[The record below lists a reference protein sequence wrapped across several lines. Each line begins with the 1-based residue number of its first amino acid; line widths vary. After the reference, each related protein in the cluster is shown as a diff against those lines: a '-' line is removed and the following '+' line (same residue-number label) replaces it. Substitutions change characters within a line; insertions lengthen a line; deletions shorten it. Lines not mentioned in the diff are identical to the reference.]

1 MNEIIAEPP
10 FRDAR
15 AKRFEAIFGRGTPR
29 CVLDSCIFAWHPRMG
44 TYATLGPKYG
54 YQRLQGTFSNDAAGK
69 RVYDRWAGLVRTF
82 PQNVMPITGAQ
93 EPAITNRCLQSQ
105 TLGTTW
111 VPSNV
116 TVGDNETGAPD
127 GTTTADS
134 LTATAANGTLI
145 QDCGVL
151 GSAAYTFSIW
161 LKRKT
166 GTGNI
171 DLTLDNG
178 STWTTKTITS
188 EWVRY
193 QITQTLANPDCGIRI
208 VTDTDAIYAWGGQVE
223 ANSYP
228 TSYIPT
234 TTAAVARSEDA
245 FRFINANLFGG
256 LSTRGS
262 MVFVLR
268 TPYAYSG
275 AGFNFF
281 GGINAANSVSN
292 YLAFVSYST
301 VNSGR
306 VGPELKDAGSVQARI
321 IDTSLGAYASNSW
334 FAVAVTWEINNIA
347 AYYNGSLL
355 GTDTAA
361 TIPSGIDRLEIGS
374 HISSGG
380 RYGSDHAL
388 VALFDRIL
396 TAAEAQALTLN
407 PERYVGQSA

>member
-1 MNEIIAEPP
+1 MLALPP
-10 FRDAR
+10 VQRKSR
-15 AKRFEAIFGRGTPR
+15 ILWGKYRWPR
-29 CVLDSCIFAWHPRMG
+29 SVMGNCVFVWGPQMGKYAWLPKSGQQLAG
-44 TYATLGPKYG
+44 TY
-54 YQRLQGTFSNDAAGK
+54 SSDAAGK
-69 RVYDRWAGLVRTF
+69 NVYNHRTRLVENFR
-82 PQNVMPITGAQ
+82 QNTMPITGAQ

-178 STWTTKTITS
+178 STWTTKAITS

-193 QITQTLANPDCGIRI
+193 SITQTLANPDCGIRI

-223 ANSYP
+223 ANAFP

-234 TTAAVARSEDA
+234 TTAAVARSADV
-245 FRFINANLFGG
+245 FRFNNSALFGPLNG
-256 LSTRGS
+256 NGSMLVCFSAPFVLSANNGQRIISLMENTGVFGNEYVIRTNSATVGTLFYNVVGGTTNFSISSAASDPTAGSIHCALGTFNSSVAEQYFDGVLSGSDSSFSQAPAFSGIEIGGDWASGTRG
-262 MVFVLR
+262 
-268 TPYAYSG
+268 G
-275 AGFNFF
+275 C
-281 GGINAANSVSN
+281 SN
-292 YLAFVSYST
+292 YL
-301 VNSGR
+301 
-306 VGPELKDAGSVQARI
+306 I
-321 IDTSLGAYASNSW
+321 
-334 FAVAVTWEINNIA
+334 
-347 AYYNGSLL
+347 
-355 GTDTAA
+355 
-361 TIPSGIDRLEIGS
+361 
-374 HISSGG
+374 
-380 RYGSDHAL
+380 
-388 VALFDRIL
+388 ALFDRVL
-396 TAAEAQALTLN
+396 TAAEAKALTLN
-407 PERYVGQSA
+407 PERYAYTPY